1 MQAPTSERKRAA
13 AQPTDEELLDG
24 ARRGDDSA
32 FRLLVERYEGRVAA
46 TVIGMLGN
54 GEEAED
60 AGQETFIRFYRSL
73 DRFRGESSLG
83 TYLTRIAINQALDA
97 IKRQQRWTKRFVSRD
112 EEEVLS
118 AEPVH
123 DVGEEIS
130 ARERAELVRGAIRTL
145 KPDHRAVVVLRMI
158 EGYSTRETAQ
168 ILGLPVGT
176 VTSRLSRA
184 LDKLETVLGPLVA
197 EA

>member
-1 MQAPTSERKRAA
+1 MQGPTSERKRAA
-13 AQPTDEELLDG
+13 AQSTDEELLDG

-73 DRFRGESSLG
+73 GKFRGESSIG
-83 TYLTRIAINQALDA
+83 TYLTRIAINQSLDA
-97 IKRQQRWTKRFVSRD
+97 IKRRQRWTKRFVSRD
-112 EEEVLS
+112 EEEVML
-118 AEPVH
+118 AEPPH
-123 DVGEEIS
+123 DVREEIS
-130 ARERAELVRGAIRTL
+130 ARERAEFVRGAIRML

-158 EGYSTRETAQ
+158 EGYSTRETAE